1 MDLPYARFY
10 QVMRVASEVAV
21 EERRERWE
29 LAAFSGWQA
38 YITNRPLLQALASA
52 FGGSLGEDGPQ
63 SFAEWCEGLGLG
75 AIRTEGGAEAVP
87 APQPTGPTK
96 AQVMAKVADL
106 LERGKRMQM
115 VKVRVGEE

>member
-75 AIRTEGGAEAVP
+75 ARTEGGAD
-87 APQPTGPTK
+87 APTPRAGQT
-96 AQVMAKVADL
+96 AAEVMEKVADL

>member
-29 LAAFSGWQA
+29 LAAFVGWQS
-38 YITNRPLLQALASA
+38 YLTNA
-52 FGGSLGEDGPQ
+52 FRGEGGPQ
-63 SFAEWCEGLGLG
+63 SFAEWLQGLGLDWG
-75 AIRTEGGAEAVP
+75 QQGQAEAP
-87 APQPTGPTK
+87 APRTGQT
-96 AQVMAKVADL
+96 AAEVMAKVADL
-106 LERGKRMQM
+106 MKRGKRMQM